1 MAVPT
6 AAETVAP
13 GRAGSSCDLAV
24 EAGRESGKR
33 LLVNGVAGGEP
44 LETGGVLVWAPLKA
58 TATALAHPV
67 SPGAEPGLMSGYLA
81 GTLEFLD
88 QARSALRTLRV
99 LEAGAAAPCCGSRVL
114 LELATDELEL
124 RAVLH
129 QTASRA
135 DEELGRLRAAYPP
148 REAGDWAVCEWNSRS
163 LDPLDAAGILL
174 VDARLAGD
182 GSPLVYVLWQDVDG
196 MPRAWEAFADLTEP
210 RVLQAA
216 LTDHFRYAA
225 RDEELLVVDSSPIVP
240 PGRRGPLSEEL
251 VHTTP
256 FARPPLPE
264 TLG

>member
-6 AAETVAP
+6 AETVASGHP
-13 GRAGSSCDLAV
+13 GSSCDLAV

-33 LLVNGVAGGEP
+33 LLVNGAAEGEP

-58 TATALAHPV
+58 TATALALPV

-88 QARSALRTLRV
+88 QARSSLRTLRV
-99 LEAGAAAPCCGSRVL
+99 LEAGASAQCCGSRVL
-114 LELATDELEL
+114 VELATEELEL

-135 DEELGRLRAAYPP
+135 DEEVGRLRAAYAP

-163 LDPLDAAGILL
+163 LDPLEAAGILL
-174 VDARLAGD
+174 VDAGLAGG
-182 GSPLVYVLWQDVDG
+182 GSPLAYVLWQDVDQ
-196 MPRAWEAFADLTEP
+196 MPRAWEAFADLPDP
-210 RVLQAA
+210 RLLQAA
-216 LTDHFRYAA
+216 LTDHFRYVA
-225 RDEELLVVDSSPIVP
+225 RDEELLVIDDSPIVP
-240 PGRRGPLSEEL
+240 LGRRGPLAEEL
-251 VHTTP
+251 VHTAP